1 MSGAAAAEAAE
12 GTELEALAAMFVGG
26 MGDKFVNNT
35 WTNGSNSSFGGS
47 FVPLPPLSMKTLRR
61 VLER

>member
-26 MGDKFVNNT
+26 MGDKSWRVRLCGVAKTEATLTALVRRPILTACFR
-35 WTNGSNSSFGGS
+35 FG
-47 FVPLPPLSMKTLRR
+47 
-61 VLER
+61 E